1 MAKKQFKAE
10 SKRLL
15 DMMIH
20 SIYTHKEIF
29 LRELISNASDA
40 IDKAYFLE
48 LSNGKGVN
56 RDDYSI
62 RITADKE
69 AGTLT
74 ISDNGVGFSA
84 EDMEKNLG
92 VIASSGTLAFQKQ
105 LESKDEVDLIGQFGV
120 GFYSAFM
127 VSQQIT
133 VNSRAMGSEEAFS
146 WQSSGADGYT
156 ITPCDKKEQGTD
168 IILKIIEDTE
178 DERYSEYLEEYKLRS
193 LVKKYSD
200 YIRYPILME
209 VEKTNV
215 IEPGSEEKEAVTE
228 KVREDATLNS
238 MIPLWKKQK
247 SEITA
252 EEYEGFYTDRR
263 FGFDK
268 PLKVVHGSADG
279 SVSFTAL
286 LFVPSETPYDFYTK
300 EFEKGLALYAK
311 GVMIMEKCSDLLPD
325 YFAFMRGL
333 IDSEDLSLNIS
344 REMLQQDRQ
353 LKVIEKWLTKKIKSE
368 LLALQKSDREGY
380 EKFFA
385 AFGRQLKFG
394 AYSDFGM
401 NKELLQDLLLFHSS
415 TEKKLVTLKE
425 YTDRMKDEQKYIYY
439 ASGSSA
445 EQIDKLPQTERLK
458 DAGVEVLYLT
468 DDVDE
473 FALQMLREYAEKQFK
488 NVSSGN
494 LELPGEEENK
504 QEERNEE
511 NKELLTAIKEAIG
524 DKVSRVTV
532 TDRLK
537 SHPVCLS
544 SDGALSIEME
554 KVMAQMPGQ
563 EAPKAQKVLE
573 LNPEHSA
580 FATLAKLR
588 EQDADRFARY
598 AKVLFNQALI
608 IEGLEIEDP
617 VGFANDISALLH
629 E

>member
-40 IDKAYFLE
+40 IDKAYFME
-48 LSNGKGVN
+48 LSDGKGVN
-56 RDDYSI
+56 RGDYSI

-74 ISDNGVGFSA
+74 ISDNGVGFTS
-84 EDMEKNLG
+84 EDLEKNLG

-105 LESKDEVDLIGQFGV
+105 VESKDEVDLIGQFGV

-127 VSQQIT
+127 VASQIT
-133 VNSRAMGSEEAFS
+133 VNSRARGSEEAFS

-156 ITPCDKKEQGTD
+156 ITSCDKAEQGTD
-168 IILKIIEDTE
+168 IILKLIEDGE
-178 DERYSEYLEEYKLRS
+178 EERYSDYLEEYRLRS

-215 IEPGSEEKEAVTE
+215 IEPGDAENDAVTE

-247 SEITA
+247 SEITE
-252 EEYEGFYTDRR
+252 EEYNSFYTDRR

-268 PLKVVHGSADG
+268 PLRVIHGSADG
-279 SVSFTAL
+279 TVSFTAL
-286 LFVPSETPYDFYTK
+286 LYVPGEPPYDFYTK
-300 EFEKGLALYAK
+300 DFEKGLALYAK

-325 YFAFMRGL
+325 YFAFMKGL

-368 LLALQKSDREGY
+368 LLALQKADREGY

-385 AFGRQLKFG
+385 SFGKQLKFG
-394 AYSDFGM
+394 VYSDFGM
-401 NKELLQDLLLFHSS
+401 NKETLQDLLMFHSS
-415 TEKKLVTLKE
+415 TEKKLATLEE
-425 YTDRMKDEQKYIYY
+425 YKGRMKEEQKYIYY
-439 ASGSSA
+439 ACGSSV

-458 DAGVEVLYLT
+458 DAGIEILYLT

-473 FALQMLREYAEKQFK
+473 FALQAMRDYSETSFK

-494 LELPGEEENK
+494 LELPGEEEK
-504 QEERNEE
+504 KEEETSKE
-511 NKELLTAIKEAIG
+511 HEELLNAIKEAIG
-524 DKVSRVTV
+524 DNVSRVSV

-554 KVMAQMPGQ
+554 KILAQMPGQ

-573 LNPEHSA
+573 LNPDHAA
-580 FATLAKLR
+580 FKTISKLR
-588 EQDADRFARY
+588 EEDADKFARY
-598 AKVLFNQALI
+598 AKVLYNQALI
-608 IEGLEIEDP
+608 IEGLPIEDP
-617 VGFANDISALLH
+617 VEFANDISALIL
-629 E
+629 

>member
-48 LSNGKGVN
+48 LSDGKGVN
-56 RDDYSI
+56 RSDYSI

-69 AGTLT
+69 ARTLT
-74 ISDNGVGFSA
+74 ISDNGVGFTA

-92 VIASSGTLAFQKQ
+92 VIASSGTLAFQKE

-127 VSQQIT
+127 VASKIT
-133 VNSRAMGSEEAFS
+133 VNSRARGSEEAFS
-146 WQSSGADGYT
+146 WQSSGVDGYT
-156 ITPCDKKEQGTD
+156 ITPCDKETQGTD
-168 IILKIIEDTE
+168 IILTIIEDGE
-178 DERYSEYLEEYKLRS
+178 EERYGEYLEEYRLRS
-193 LVKKYSD
+193 LIKKYSD

-215 IEPGSEEKEAVTE
+215 IEPGGEGKDAVTE
-228 KVREDATLNS
+228 KVREDETLNS

-247 SEITA
+247 SEIT
-252 EEYEGFYTDRR
+252 EDEYNGFYTDRR

-268 PLKVVHGSADG
+268 PLRVIHGSADG

-286 LFVPSETPYDFYTK
+286 LFVPGETPYDFYTK
-300 EFEKGLALYAK
+300 DFEKGLALYAK

-325 YFAFMRGL
+325 YFAFMKGL

-353 LKVIEKWLTKKIKSE
+353 LKVIEKWLSKKIKSE
-368 LLALQKSDREGY
+368 LLALQKADREGY

-385 AFGRQLKFG
+385 AFGKQLKFG
-394 AYSDFGM
+394 VYSDFGM
-401 NKELLQDLLLFHSS
+401 NKDLLQDLLLFHSS
-415 TEKKLVTLKE
+415 TEKKLTTLEE
-425 YTDRMKDEQKYIYY
+425 YKGRMSEEQKYIYY
-439 ASGSSA
+439 ACGDSV
-445 EQIDKLPQTERLK
+445 ERIDKLPQTERLK
-458 DAGVEVLYLT
+458 DAGIEILYLT

-473 FALQMLREYAEKQFK
+473 FALQAMREFGEKPFK

-494 LELPGEEENK
+494 LELPGEEEK
-504 QEERNEE
+504 KDEET
-511 NKELLTAIKEAIG
+511 NKEHEELLAAVKEAIG

-554 KVMAQMPGQ
+554 KVLAQMPGE
-563 EAPKAQKVLE
+563 EAPKSQKVLE
-573 LNPEHSA
+573 LNPNHAA
-580 FATLAKLR
+580 FETISKLR
-588 EQDADRFARY
+588 GEDEEKFKRY

-608 IEGLEIEDP
+608 IEGLPVEDP
-617 VGFANDISALLH
+617 VEFANDVSALLF
-629 E
+629 